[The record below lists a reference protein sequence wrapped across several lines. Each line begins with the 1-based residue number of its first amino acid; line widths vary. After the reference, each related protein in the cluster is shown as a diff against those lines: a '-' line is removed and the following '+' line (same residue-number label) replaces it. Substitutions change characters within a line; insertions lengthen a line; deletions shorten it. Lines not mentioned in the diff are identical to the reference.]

1 MHYIAGAAVREAANR
16 TENAMLSDRARQ
28 ILAYIQ
34 RSTAERGFPPTI
46 REIGKAFQIAS
57 TNGVRYYLTMLERG
71 GHLKRSGRISRGIGP
86 VVAAAARRTGIPIL
100 GRVAA
105 GAPILAEESYDGH
118 LEPDQVFGD
127 TESLF
132 ALRVRGDSMIDAGIL
147 EGDYVVVRKQ
157 DRASPGEIIVA
168 LLGDEATVKYYRP
181 RSGQI
186 ELAPANEAYQ
196 PIVVG
201 PQTERELGFQILGVV
216 AGVIRTL
223 RR

>member
-1 MHYIAGAAVREAANR
+1 
-16 TENAMLSDRARQ
+16 MLSDRARQ
-28 ILAYIQ
+28 MLAYIQ
-34 RSTAERGFPPTI
+34 KFTAERGYPPTI

-57 TNGVRYYLTMLERG
+57 TNGVRYYLTMLERA

-86 VVAAAARRTGIPIL
+86 IAAAARRTGIPIL

-105 GAPILAEESYDGH
+105 GAPILAEESFDGQ
-118 LEPDQVFGD
+118 LEPDEVFGD
-127 TESLF
+127 TEALF

-157 DRASPGEIIVA
+157 DRAGPGEMIVA
-168 LLGDEATVKYYRP
+168 LIGEEATVKYFRP
-181 RSGQI
+181 RSGHI
-186 ELAPANEAYQ
+186 ELVPANDKYE
-196 PIVVG
+196 PIVVD
-201 PQTERELGFQILGVV
+201 PRTERESGFRVLGVV